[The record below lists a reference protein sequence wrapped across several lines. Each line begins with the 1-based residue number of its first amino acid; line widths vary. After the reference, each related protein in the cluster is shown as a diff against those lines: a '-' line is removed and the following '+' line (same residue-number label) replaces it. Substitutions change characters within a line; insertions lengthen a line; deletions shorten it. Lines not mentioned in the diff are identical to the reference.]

1 MYGTNESNSNNIRS
15 LPIILLKNFSFLKK
29 VGILMK
35 KIEKLL
41 EIFATII
48 LILLVTTVLIQV
60 ISRLI
65 GVPMVWTEEL
75 GRGLLVYV
83 SLLGG
88 GLAYYKGQGFK
99 ITFVLDR
106 FSPKYIKLTELLVLL
121 VSMVLI
127 VFTFYT
133 SYVYIYQTGGTP
145 TPLLNI
151 PKIVI
156 LISFPLGLI
165 LIMIRLIRDFKNI
178 IK

>member
-1 MYGTNESNSNNIRS
+1 
-15 LPIILLKNFSFLKK
+15 
-29 VGILMK
+29 MK
-35 KIEKLL
+35 KIEKIL

-60 ISRLI
+60 VSRLI
-65 GVPMVWTEEL
+65 GTPMVWTEEL

-99 ITFVLDR
+99 ITFVVDGLP
-106 FSPKYIKLTELLVLL
+106 PKYRKLTELLVLSL
-121 VSMVLI
+121 SMILI
-127 VFTFYT
+127 VFTLYT
-133 SYVYIYQTGGTP
+133 SYLYISQIGGTP

-151 PKIVI
+151 PNIVI

-165 LIMIRLIRDFKNI
+165 LIMLRLIRDFKNVMTNKI
-178 IK
+178 DT